1 MLPAVHPIRLCR
13 EQPKG
18 VLVVGLT
25 KIPNVI
31 GLVLENI
38 VAQQSMANYSF
49 IQPMILAVLFFIG
62 VIRKEDCTKLNI
74 IGGIIC
80 IAGVLGFQLIGN
92 IIQT

>member
-1 MLPAVHPIRLCR
+1 M
-13 EQPKG
+13 
-18 VLVVGLT
+18 GLT

-74 IGGIIC
+74 IGGYNMYRRS
-80 IAGVLGFQLIGN
+80 AGIPAHRKYYTDIKQVIE
-92 IIQT
+92 